1 MAGSDVVDEYWA
13 EMQSL
18 RTHAYY
24 LAMYQESSEA
34 TERWINIALAIASS
48 GSIAA
53 WAIVKEY
60 AAVWAFFI
68 ASTQVLSVIY
78 KFLPFKSRIKP
89 LATASVE
96 MSVLADEAEK
106 GWFSVSHG
114 MLTAAE
120 VNDLRFSLRKRT
132 SKIMSAFST
141 VSLPDDQKLTRK
153 AKLKTET
160 YLKGIYKEKT
170 DVEAR

>member
-1 MAGSDVVDEYWA
+1 MAGSSVVDEYWA

-24 LAMYQESSEA
+24 LAMYQESSED
-34 TERWINIALAIASS
+34 TERWINITLAIASS

-53 WAIVKEY
+53 WAVVKEH
-60 AAVWAFFI
+60 AMVWAVFI
-68 ASTQVLSVIY
+68 AATQVLSVIY

-106 GWFSVSHG
+106 SWFNVSNG
-114 MLTAAE
+114 MLTATE
-120 VNDLRFSLRKRT
+120 VNDLRFSLRKKN

-141 VSLPDDQKLTRK
+141 VSLPDDQKLSGK
-153 AKLKTET
+153 AKTKTET
-160 YLKGIYKEKT
+160 YLKGIYKEIQN
-170 DVEAR
+170 V